1 MVRTAAAMV
10 IAAVLLACASSP
22 ERLHRQADV
31 EVTGRVTVT
40 GSHRDYKL
48 VIVTDTVAYELIGDR
63 AEDLWALQQRSVQ
76 VRGRV
81 VNEARGP
88 GFRAQLKVDSYTVLR
103 PDGSS

>member
-1 MVRTAAAMV
+1 MVRTAAAVV
-10 IAAVLLACASSP
+10 IAAVLLASASSP
-22 ERLHRQADV
+22 EPLHRQAV

-63 AEDLWALQQRSVQ
+63 AEDIWTLQQRSVQ

-81 VNEARGP
+81 VSEAAGP
-88 GFRAQLKVDSYTVLR
+88 GFPAQLNVDSYAVLR